1 MKYKRKN
8 LFKSYLRYTPLYK
21 KTFREIQTKEL
32 DEQLLINHIN
42 KYIEEVP
49 YYHKY
54 KNILGESFNIKDFPI
69 IRKPDI
75 QGHETEFVSTN
86 VNKRLLIKEKT
97 GGSTGWSLTLF
108 RSYHD
113 IIQSLAYVDYIYSL
127 IGKNLKIA
135 VLRGNKPKKG
145 LFERI
150 SSNKLILSSYSLSPE
165 SLETYLDILRKNRIS
180 CIHAYPSSI
189 SILARLIKN
198 KYGTIQLPDL
208 KGILTS
214 SEIFSREEK
223 LLVSEVFPN
232 VKIVDFYAMSERSCC
247 AYSIGFG
254 NYHFLQNY
262 GYTEF
267 IDTGEKKGNNHIA
280 EIVATSI
287 MNTTMPFIRYGTED
301 YVEIDNEG
309 NIIGIIGRSSD
320 FIINKNQDIV
330 PCIVLTRNES
340 KKNVINFQFYQE
352 APGILEYRAVVSDQ
366 FTEKER
372 EMLTTDLINSFD
384 NKMTCKVTV
393 VSSIERTKLGKQ
405 KRLIQ
410 KLDLS
415 KY

>member
-1 MKYKRKN
+1 MKYKRKEH
-8 LFKSYLRYTPLYK
+8 FKRLLRQTSLYK
-21 KTFREIQTKEL
+21 KTFRAIQSKEFN
-32 DEQLLINHIN
+32 EQLLINHIN

-54 KNILGESFNIKDFPI
+54 KNINEKPFDIRKFPI

-75 QGHETEFVSTN
+75 QSHETEFVSKKA
-86 VNKRLLIKEKT
+86 NKHLLIKEKT

-113 IIQSLAYVDYIYSL
+113 IIQSLAYVDHMYSL

-135 VLRGNKPKKG
+135 VLRGNKPKEG

-150 SSNKLILSSYSLSPE
+150 SSKKIILSSYSLSPE
-165 SLETYLDILRKNRIS
+165 SLETYLAILRKNRIS

-208 KGILTS
+208 KGIFTS

-232 VKIVDFYAMSERSCC
+232 VKIVDFYAMSERCCC
-247 AYSIGFG
+247 AYSIGLG
-254 NYHFLQNY
+254 YYHFIQDY

-287 MNTTMPFIRYGTED
+287 MNTTMPFIRYGTDD

-320 FIINKNQDIV
+320 FIINKNQNIV

-340 KKNVINFQFYQE
+340 KKNVINFQFYQDT
-352 APGILEYRAVVSDQ
+352 PGILEYRAVVSSQ

-372 EMLTTDLINSFD
+372 EMLVNDLTNSFD
-384 NKMTCKVTV
+384 NKMACKVVV
-393 VSSIERTKLGKQ
+393 VSSIERTKIGKQ

>member
-1 MKYKRKN
+1 MKYKRKD
-8 LFKSYLRYTPLYK
+8 LLKSFLRYTPLYK
-21 KTFREIQTKEL
+21 KTFRAIQSKEFY
-32 DEQLLINHIN
+32 EQLLINHIN

-54 KNILGESFNIKDFPI
+54 KNINEKSFDIRRFPI

-75 QGHETEFVSTN
+75 QGHETEFVSTK
-86 VNKRLLIKEKT
+86 VNKHLLLKEKT

-108 RSYHD
+108 RSFQD
-113 IIQSLAYVDYIYSL
+113 VTKSSAYVNYMFSL
-127 IGKNLKIA
+127 IGKDLRIA
-135 VLRGNKPKKG
+135 VLRGNKPKEG
-145 LFERI
+145 IYECI
-150 SSNKLILSSYSLSPE
+150 SSKKIILSSYSLSPE

-208 KGILTS
+208 RGILTS

-223 LLVSEVFPN
+223 LLVSEVFPDA
-232 VKIVDFYAMSERSCC
+232 KLVDLYGMSERCCC
-247 AYSIGFG
+247 AYSIGLG
-254 NYHFLQNY
+254 HYHFIQDY

-267 IDTGEKKGNNHIA
+267 IDTGEKKGDNTIA

-309 NIIGIIGRSSD
+309 NIVGIIGRSSD
-320 FIINKNQDIV
+320 FIINKNRDIV

-340 KKNVINFQFYQE
+340 KKNVINFQFYQDT
-352 APGILEYRAVVSDQ
+352 PGILEYRAVVSDQ

-372 EMLTTDLINSFD
+372 EMLVNDLTNSFD
-384 NKMTCKVTV
+384 NKMTCKVVV
-393 VSSIERTKLGKQ
+393 VSSIERTKIGKQ

>member
-1 MKYKRKN
+1 MNYKKKQI
-8 LFKSYLRYTPLYK
+8 FKIFLRYTPLYR
-21 KTFREIQTKEL
+21 KTTKSILQQESNNS
-32 DEQLLINHIN
+32 LLKEHIY

-49 YYHKY
+49 YYHKH
-54 KNILGESFNIKDFPI
+54 KSIIRESFDIKGLPI
-69 IRKPDI
+69 LRKPDI

-113 IIQSLAYVDYIYSL
+113 IIQSLAYVDHIYSL
-127 IGKNLKIA
+127 IGKDLKIA
-135 VLRGNKPKKG
+135 VLRGNKPKEG
-145 LFERI
+145 IYECI
-150 SSNKLILSSYSLSPE
+150 SSKKIILSSYSLSPE
-165 SLETYLDILRKNRIS
+165 SLETYLDILRKYRIS

-223 LLVSEVFPN
+223 MLVSEVFPN
-232 VKIVDFYAMSERSCC
+232 VKIVDFYGMSERCCC
-247 AYSIGFG
+247 AYSIGLG
-254 NYHFLQNY
+254 YYHFIQDY

-267 IDTGEKKGNNHIA
+267 IDTGEKKGDNTIA

-287 MNTTMPFIRYGTED
+287 MNTTMPFIRYGTDD
-301 YVEIDNEG
+301 YVEIDKNG
-309 NIIGIIGRSSD
+309 NVIAIIGRSSD
-320 FIINKNQDIV
+320 FVINNNKDIV
-330 PCIVLTRNES
+330 PCIIIARNES
-340 KKNVINFQFYQE
+340 KKNVLNFQYYQDS
-352 APGILEYRAVVSDQ
+352 PGQLVYKVVVNNKFTKEEKKMLEDD
-366 FTEKER
+366 
-372 EMLTTDLINSFD
+372 LTNSFD